1 MGALALASFTTSL
14 LTVTLGLL
22 VYWMSTHLHMKR
34 LWFLF
39 SLFVALWSFGFGMV
53 IIAEDEASALF
64 WARAFQNPAAIF
76 IPVAFLHFV
85 LVSLNTLSEKKRRLI
100 VAGYLFGFLLLALNF
115 TDSYTVVKH
124 IPRARMYAIS
134 ARELYVFYLLFF
146 CAYIGISFYEMLK
159 KHRFA
164 REKGDRA
171 RVLYFTLASAVGF
184 LGGASTFLLDFGLT
198 THPIGI
204 YLVPLYVM
212 LVAYAILEHQLLD
225 VQHILK
231 KGIAYTVLLLTMI
244 IPLYL
249 LGILLVFLLKRTIT
263 IQINLFSLNSM
274 LMSFIAIFFGLFV
287 YFNDEGNPVNRRWMA
302 FSAAFAVWSLTNSF
316 LTSSSDRS
324 MALFWD
330 RFGHIGVILIP
341 ITYLHFILRFLGKDI
356 AGARKRILTVG
367 YVLSG
372 IFTAINVGDLFLATS
387 LLIEDE
393 RPIASFA
400 YYTKPGRLYLPLFS
414 VFCILVLYAIFQ
426 LIVSYRKSAGLR
438 RNQIMY
444 VLLASVLGFSG
455 GLMNFLPVFDIDLH
469 PYGNYLVPLY
479 IFTMSY
485 AIVKYR
491 LMDINILIKK
501 SFTYAVLLLL
511 TSIPAFLFIL
521 WAEKIYF
528 HTVSFQFTILFS
540 LLLALAA
547 LGFYFIVIAGG
558 EEAIAGL
565 LFRSEYDSSAIL
577 ADFTQAMVSILDL
590 RQLTAKLI
598 QTLSLAMGIEKVSLF
613 LLSEKQS
620 YYQLA
625 AAGGTNEAQL
635 QQLEIPVT
643 GFFSRWL
650 KEKRELVLR
659 EELERSL
666 SDSEGK
672 AEIVEMLSR
681 MESELCIPLISKDQ
695 LIGFCNLG
703 HKASHGVYSRED
715 LQLLTSLSRQA
726 AIAIENARLFKE
738 VRLQAEQLLRS
749 EKLRTLGEVASRVAH
764 DFNNILAAITTRT
777 ELLMMKADR
786 PDLRR
791 GLEIIEKAAM
801 DGAVMVRN
809 LQKNFTQRQAERE
822 YGAADLNQA
831 ISDALAFTQARWKDE
846 AHRRGVR
853 YEVIEALGEIPPV
866 KGDISELREALTN
879 LILNALDAMPQGGKL
894 ILETALVPGQ
904 QTNPPPG
911 ESKSWVEVRITDTG
925 HGMTEDIKRQAF
937 DPFFTTKGV
946 KGSGLG
952 LYVVESI
959 IQRHQGRIRLE
970 SEPGKGTTFF
980 IQLQPSTGLE
990 RERLQESDHLIGK
1003 PARILVIEDEEAV
1016 LEALAESLE
1025 SCQHYVTLA
1034 RTGEEGLKV
1043 LEKER
1048 FDIVFTDLGLPGL
1061 SGWDVAK
1068 AVKSANDKV
1077 TVVLVTGWGVTV
1089 DQEKAKRD
1097 GVDFVVAKPF
1107 TVEHVRHLVAEV
1119 MTGEKRD
1126 SEAEATL
1133 RRT

>member
-1 MGALALASFTTSL
+1 VGTLALASFTTSL
-14 LTVTLGLL
+14 LTITLGLL
-22 VYWMSTHLHMKR
+22 VYSTSTHLYMKR

-53 IIAEDEASALF
+53 TIAKDEASALF
-64 WARAFQNPAAIF
+64 WAKAFQNPAAIF

-85 LVSLNTLSEKKRRLI
+85 LISLNTLSEKKRRLI
-100 VAGYLFGFLLLALNF
+100 VAGYLFGLLLLVLNF
-115 TDSYTVVKH
+115 TGSYTAVRY
-124 IPRARMYAIS
+124 IPRTGMYAIS
-134 ARELYVFYLLFF
+134 ARELYAFYLLFF
-146 CAYIGISFYEMLK
+146 CTYIGISFYEMLK
-159 KHRFA
+159 RYRFA
-164 REKGDRA
+164 QERDDRA
-171 RVLYFTLASAVGF
+171 KVLYFTLASAVGF
-184 LGGASTFLLDFGLT
+184 LGGASTFLLDFNFT
-198 THPIGI
+198 PHPIGI
-204 YLVPLYVM
+204 YLIPLYVM

-225 VQHILK
+225 IQLILK

-249 LGILLVFLLKRTIT
+249 LGILLIFLLKKTIA
-263 IQINLFSLNSM
+263 IEINLFSLNSI

-287 YFNDEGNPVNRRWMA
+287 YFNDEGNPVNRRWLT
-302 FSAAFAVWSLTNSF
+302 FSAAFAFWSLTNGF

-330 RFGHIGVILIP
+330 RFGHIGVISIP

-387 LLIEDE
+387 LLVEDE

-400 YYTKPGRLYLPLFS
+400 YYTKAGRLYLPLLS
-414 VFCILVLYAIFQ
+414 VFCILVLYAAFQ
-426 LIVSYRKSAGLR
+426 LIVSYRKSVGLR

-455 GLMNFLPVFDIDLH
+455 GLMNFLPVLDIDFY

-511 TSIPAFLFIL
+511 TSIPAFLIVL
-521 WAEKIYF
+521 WAERIYF

-540 LLLALAA
+540 ILLALAA
-547 LGFYFIVIAGG
+547 LGFYFIVTAGG
-558 EEAIAGL
+558 EEAIASL
-565 LFRSEYDSSAIL
+565 LFKSKYDSSAIL

-598 QTLSLAMGIEKVSLF
+598 QTLSLAMGIEKISLF
-613 LLSEKQS
+613 LLSENQS

-625 AAGGTNEAQL
+625 AARGMNEVQL

-650 KEKRELVLR
+650 KEKRELVLK

-666 SDSEGK
+666 SDSESK
-672 AEIVEMLSR
+672 PIIETLSR
-681 MESELCIPLISKDQ
+681 MESELCIPLISKDRM
-695 LIGFCNLG
+695 IGFCNLG
-703 HKASHGVYSRED
+703 HKASQGIYSRED

-726 AIAIENARLFKE
+726 AIAIENASLFKE

-801 DGAVMVRN
+801 DGAVMVGN
-809 LQKNFTQRQAERE
+809 LQKNFTQRQVERE
-822 YGAADLNQA
+822 YGAADVNQA
-831 ISDALAFTQARWKDE
+831 ISDALAFTQARWKDQ

-866 KGDISELREALTN
+866 RGDISELREALTN

-894 ILETALVPGQ
+894 ILETALVPER
-904 QTNPPPG
+904 QTNPLQE
-911 ESKSWVEVRITDTG
+911 ESKSWVEIRIADTG

-980 IQLQPSTGLE
+980 IQLQPSTGFE
-990 RERLQESDHLIGK
+990 RERPQDNDRLIGK
-1003 PARILVIEDEEAV
+1003 PARILVIDDEEAV
-1016 LEALAESLE
+1016 LEALAESLK
-1025 SCQHYVTLA
+1025 SCQHHVTLA

-1043 LEKER
+1043 FEKGL

-1089 DQEKAKRD
+1089 DQGKAKRS
-1097 GVDFVVAKPF
+1097 GVDFVIAKPF
-1107 TVEHVRHLVAEV
+1107 TVKHILHTVAEA
-1119 MTGEKRD
+1119 MAGEKGNPA
-1126 SEAEATL
+1126 AEAPL